1 MNEFNKDF
9 ETGIAYIYGRPS
21 PYKSKSIYGYL
32 RNNNYTSK
40 QSDVV
45 ILVKDNDFKYFCIM
59 IKYYKILWSDM
70 QIYNSM
76 FQANKMSSWSA
87 EIQTTQNATIKAVR
101 CTLKTRKQTK
111 KIKVWYFH
119 FGLSDIWRL
128 LIDHYLEK
136 HNIGQPLRTK
146 SNTVVLNRF
155 W

>member
-70 QIYNSM
+70 QILT
-76 FQANKMSSWSA
+76 
-87 EIQTTQNATIKAVR
+87 TTQ
-101 CTLKTRKQTK
+101 CFKQTK
-111 KIKVWYFH
+111 WVHDQQKFK
-119 FGLSDIWRL
+119 
-128 LIDHYLEK
+128 
-136 HNIGQPLRTK
+136 QPKMRRSKQSGVHWKQENKLR
-146 SNTVVLNRF
+146 R
-155 W
+155 